1 MGTGIRIFFVRDD
14 GLLKRFPVARFERLM
29 NHDPKEC
36 LPEYAGKRVR
46 YALISLDLE
55 NRKPVE
61 ILGIGYHILTF
72 DHEGKI
78 DDTELQREL
87 RLWVDQMPNGE
98 TRRKNPKVVDAEH
111 RFLQKQYS
119 HRYNWEPTPETE
131 AAILKQIFEKR

>member
-61 ILGIGYHILTF
+61 ILGIGYHIITF

-78 DDTELQREL
+78 DDTELQREM

-119 HRYNWEPTPETE
+119 HRYNWEPTPEIEE
-131 AAILKQIFEKR
+131 AIVTTIFGKR